1 MPSRFLPFCTT
12 PYQLSGV
19 RLLLGVD
26 LAQFRTLSALCDRL
40 HPGFPP
46 LPSDWKK
53 LTRGQQLARVAACF
67 QGWIDSASTDSSV
80 ANSLS
85 LVNQMSVELV
95 QNFQQDALTP
105 EISRLWRNYYTN
117 ICYQVVYQIW
127 NMRSNYLPHL
137 RTPEYF
143 YSLLA
148 SSYALSSKDR
158 MTGQRCNWIECPHW
172 MLRSFNSDNST
183 YPIGAFNAWSRATI
197 TNALYSKIREHEDP
211 YFMLSPLGVVTNSK
225 TSYELIE
232 NALKSSDFPDI
243 IKKTVRKKYPNP
255 EQGELRREISQ
266 HIINHLSGSIEEQF
280 DRVKILNKQFQICK
294 ILVRSLRSYLD
305 NSPLAVNQLL
315 ENHFLEIG
323 NFYLQR
329 LAELHRNNLS
339 QLSVQLSPSAIELF
353 LKSIGMMVHQYANQ
367 INDPKSINRII
378 GGSDGDMTGEDILA
392 DDTSPSPLDF
402 VYDRFLSE
410 RFPRLYQEIGR
421 FCKLSP
427 QDNDTL
433 SHQQVLWL
441 YYGLDLNQIEISS
454 FLNIHFGLS
463 HPNPGGV
470 ALRLRQARTS
480 LIVSIRER
488 MNISEPLDTNA
499 IELIKDVLEECFSD
513 VRYQLLGKIA
523 DRLGIEPPTELAP
536 ADRHT
541 FIALVT
547 IEFERNIQ
555 RDLNDDVSTGGI
567 ERMVANFLNPVT

>member
-19 RLLLGVD
+19 RLLLEVD
-26 LAQFRTLSALCDRL
+26 LAQFRTLSALCGRL

-46 LPSDWKK
+46 LPSNWRK
-53 LTRGQQLARVAACF
+53 LTRGQQLARVEACF
-67 QGWIDSASTDSSV
+67 QGWIDSASTDSG

-85 LVNQMSVELV
+85 LVHQMSLELV
-95 QNFQQDALTP
+95 QKFHQDVLAP

-117 ICYQVVYQIW
+117 ICYRVVYPIW
-127 NMRSNYLPHL
+127 NTRGNYLPHL

-148 SSYALSSKDR
+148 NSYALSSGDR
-158 MTGQRCNWIECPHW
+158 RTGSRYNWMECPHR
-172 MLRSFNSDNST
+172 MLGRFNPETSL
-183 YPIGAFNAWSRATI
+183 YPLDALNAWSRVTI
-197 TNALYSKIREHEDP
+197 TQALYSKIREREDP

-243 IKKTVRKKYPNP
+243 INETVRKKYPNP

-266 HIINHLSGSIEEQF
+266 QIINHLSGSIEEQF
-280 DRVKILNKQFQICK
+280 DRVKILGKQFQLCRI
-294 ILVRSLRSYLD
+294 IVQSLKSYLD
-305 NSPLAVNQLL
+305 NSSLAVNQLI
-315 ENHFLEIG
+315 ENHFSEIG
-323 NFYLQR
+323 NFYQQR
-329 LAELHRNNLS
+329 LIESYRNNLL
-339 QLSVQLSPSAIELF
+339 QLPVQLSPSAIELL
-353 LKSIGMMVHQYANQ
+353 LKSIGTMVPQYANQ
-367 INDPKSINRII
+367 INDPNSINRII
-378 GGSDGDMTGEDILA
+378 GGSDGDMTGEDILT
-392 DDTSPSPLDF
+392 DDTSPSPVDF
-402 VYDRFLSE
+402 VYNQFLSE

-421 FCKLSP
+421 FCQLP
-427 QDNDTL
+427 AQDNDTL

-441 YYGLDLNQIEISS
+441 YYGLDLNQTEISS

-463 HPNPGGV
+463 HSNPGGV
-470 ALRLRQARTS
+470 ALRLRQARTN
-480 LIVSIRER
+480 LIASIRRE
-488 MNISEPLDTNA
+488 MKISEPLDTDA

-523 DRLGIEPPTELAP
+523 DRLGIEPSAEVVP

-547 IEFERNIQ
+547 IEFERNI
-555 RDLNDDVSTGGI
+555 RRNLNDDVSTRGI
-567 ERMVANFLNPVT
+567 ERMVAIFLNPVT

>member
-26 LAQFRTLSALCDRL
+26 LAQFRTLSALCGRL

-46 LPSDWKK
+46 LPSNWRK
-53 LTRGQQLARVAACF
+53 LTRGQQLARVEACF
-67 QGWIDSASTDSSV
+67 QGWIDSASTDSG

-85 LVNQMSVELV
+85 LVHQMSLELV
-95 QNFQQDALTP
+95 QKFHQDVLAP
-105 EISRLWRNYYTN
+105 EISGLWRNYYTN
-117 ICYQVVYQIW
+117 ICYRVVYPIW
-127 NMRSNYLPHL
+127 NTRGNYLPHL

-148 SSYALSSKDR
+148 NSYALSSGDR
-158 MTGQRCNWIECPHW
+158 RTGSRYNWIKCPHR
-172 MLRSFNSDNST
+172 MLGRFNPETSLSPLD
-183 YPIGAFNAWSRATI
+183 ALNAWSRVTI
-197 TNALYSKIREHEDP
+197 TQALYSKIREREDP

-243 IKKTVRKKYPNP
+243 INETVRKKYPNP

-266 HIINHLSGSIEEQF
+266 QIINHLSGSIEEQF
-280 DRVKILNKQFQICK
+280 DRVKILGKQFQLCRI
-294 ILVRSLRSYLD
+294 IVQSLKSYLD
-305 NSPLAVNQLL
+305 NSPLAVNQLI
-315 ENHFLEIG
+315 ENHFSEIG
-323 NFYLQR
+323 NFYQQR
-329 LAELHRNNLS
+329 LIESYRNNLL
-339 QLSVQLSPSAIELF
+339 QLPVQLSPSAIELL
-353 LKSIGMMVHQYANQ
+353 LKSIGTIVPQYANQ
-367 INDPKSINRII
+367 INDPNSINRII
-378 GGSDGDMTGEDILA
+378 GGSDGDMTGEDILT
-392 DDTSPSPLDF
+392 DDTSPSPVDF
-402 VYDRFLSE
+402 VYNQFLSE

-421 FCKLSP
+421 FCQLP
-427 QDNDTL
+427 AQDNDKP

-454 FLNIHFGLS
+454 FLNIHFGLVY
-463 HPNPGGV
+463 PNPGGV
-470 ALRLRQARTS
+470 ALRLLKARTN
-480 LIVSIRER
+480 LIASIRRE
-488 MNISEPLDTNA
+488 MKISEPLDTDA

-513 VRYQLLGKIA
+513 VRYQLLGNIA
-523 DRLGIEPPTELAP
+523 DRLGIEPSAEVVP

-555 RDLNDDVSTGGI
+555 RNLNDDVSIRGI
-567 ERMVANFLNPVT
+567 ERMVAIFLNPVT